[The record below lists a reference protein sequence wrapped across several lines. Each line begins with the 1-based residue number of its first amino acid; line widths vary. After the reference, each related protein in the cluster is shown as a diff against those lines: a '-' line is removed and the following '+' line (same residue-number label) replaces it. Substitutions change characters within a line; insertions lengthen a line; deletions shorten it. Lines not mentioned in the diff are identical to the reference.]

1 MCILSRMMNPVS
13 QRLSELDR
21 QARCVFWFVV
31 EYKQAHDG
39 NSPSF
44 REISKKCSIP
54 FSGAPLR
61 DVMLRLTD
69 AGLLKPRRHGVR
81 ARAIMTTHGAW
92 VLGSGDAAAVASLS
106 VRAREVYTFAA
117 QYKRENDGN
126 APSFRQ
132 IGKACGFSAGRT
144 AKALEKELIE
154 AGLFARPQA
163 GVTAR
168 DFQFVYGN
176 WYWNGGQK
184 GGQGVATLPAS
195 PQEINAWANGSQMH
209 SGKLSA
215 ELATAGHFDNTKT
228 GNLRL
233 YPLTEW
239 LSENSPIRW
248 AQQWRDGL
256 RNGRDSSVRRG
267 QAPCRGSILIPD
279 CTLIGGA
286 A

>member
-13 QRLSELDR
+13 QRLSELDE
-21 QARCVFWFVV
+21 QARKVFWFIVA
-31 EYKQAHDG
+31 YKQAHDG

-44 REISKKCSIP
+44 REISEKCSIP
-54 FSGAPLR
+54 FSGVALR

-69 AGLLKPRRHGVR
+69 AGLLKPRQHGVR
-81 ARAIMTTHGAW
+81 ARAIVTMHGAW
-92 VLGSGDAAAVASLS
+92 VLGSDDAAAVASLS
-106 VRAREVYTFAA
+106 ERAREVYVFAA

-144 AKALEKELIE
+144 AKVLEKELIE
-154 AGLFARPQA
+154 AGLFAQPQA

-168 DFQFVYGN
+168 DFQFVYGR

-184 GGQGVATLPAS
+184 SGQGVATLPAS

-215 ELATAGHFDNTKT
+215 ELTTAGRFGNTKT
-228 GNLRL
+228 AHSRL
-233 YPLTEW
+233 YPLTKR
-239 LSENSPIRW
+239 LSGSSPTRW
-248 AQQWRDGL
+248 AQRWR
-256 RNGRDSSVRRG
+256 S
-267 QAPCRGSILIPD
+267 
-279 CTLIGGA
+279 GGA
-286 A
+286 AVARRLEERT